1 MDRLPI
7 KRLRLVIPKQM
18 KDARVGHWDDHGGV
32 FTQEN
37 PSKHAL
43 SRSKLNFSLWSF
55 FRYFI
60 KDN

>member
-7 KRLRLVIPKQM
+7 KRRRLVIPQQL
-18 KDARVGHWDDHGGV
+18 KDSRVGYWDEHGGV

-43 SRSKLNFSLWSF
+43 SRSK
-55 FRYFI
+55 
-60 KDN
+60 